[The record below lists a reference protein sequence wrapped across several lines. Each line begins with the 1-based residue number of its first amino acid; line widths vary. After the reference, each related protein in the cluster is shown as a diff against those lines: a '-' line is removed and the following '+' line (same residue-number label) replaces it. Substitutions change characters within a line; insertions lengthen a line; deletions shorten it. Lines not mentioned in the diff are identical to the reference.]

1 MTFVSMDTKTLMMYH
16 FRRRCGL
23 RQMVFLVSVCALI
36 LTYKAYSNHYWM
48 HHVLDV
54 IIVEEHHEVRSE

>member
-1 MTFVSMDTKTLMMYH
+1 MMYH

-48 HHVLDV
+48 HHVLDI